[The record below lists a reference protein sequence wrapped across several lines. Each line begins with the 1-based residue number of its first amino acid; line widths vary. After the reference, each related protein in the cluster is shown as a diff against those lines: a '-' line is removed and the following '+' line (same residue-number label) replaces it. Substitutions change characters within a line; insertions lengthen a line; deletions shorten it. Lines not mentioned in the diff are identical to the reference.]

1 MSDLP
6 VKTQSFEDR
15 FMDKLREAMGA
26 MMTEDE
32 LRKLIE
38 RGVEKF
44 LFEPR
49 RIPDNRGYGGTVEKP
64 PLLQELLE
72 KHLHDRMSAACA
84 AYLKEDSAAV
94 KALIEQTLQ
103 EGLAAAMVVG
113 FRALFRDEIT
123 EFARQLAERAKGL

>member
-1 MSDLP
+1 MSGLP
-6 VKTQSFEDR
+6 VKTLSFEDR

-49 RIPDNRGYGGTVEKP
+49 RVPDPRGYGGAIEKP
-64 PLLQELLE
+64 PLLQELVD
-72 KHLHDRMSAACA
+72 KHLHDRMTAACA

-94 KALIEQTLQ
+94 RAVIEQTLQ
-103 EGLAAAMVVG
+103 EGLAAAMVGG
-113 FRALFRDEIT
+113 FRALFRDEIN
-123 EFARQLAERAKGL
+123 EFARHLAERAKNL